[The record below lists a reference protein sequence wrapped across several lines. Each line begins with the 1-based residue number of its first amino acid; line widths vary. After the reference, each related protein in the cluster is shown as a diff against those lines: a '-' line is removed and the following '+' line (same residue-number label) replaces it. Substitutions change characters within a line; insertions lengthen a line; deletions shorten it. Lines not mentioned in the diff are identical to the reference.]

1 MMIAR
6 YIFDYK
12 YPTLNE
18 YINKCRSHWASGAK
32 MKEESDYATVL
43 LLRLQKAKPI
53 DEYPVDLVVKWHCKD
68 KRKDVDN
75 IHSSIKFILDGMQKA
90 GIIKGDGRKYISQ
103 IYQQIIDDGKEYSE
117 IYAYKKGEV
126 SINERTD
133 IQRNP

>member
-1 MMIAR
+1 MIAR

-18 YINKCRSHWASGAK
+18 YINKCRSHWSSGAK
-32 MKEESDYATVL
+32 MKEESDYATVML
-43 LLRLQKAKPI
+43 LKLQKAKPI

-90 GIIKGDGRKYISQ
+90 GIIQGDGRKYISQ
-103 IYQQIIDDGKEYSE
+103 IYQQIIDDGKEYT
-117 IYAYKKGEV
+117 EV
-126 SINERTD
+126 FAFRNGDINIKVLEV
-133 IQRNP
+133 

>member
-1 MMIAR
+1 MIAR

-18 YINKCRSHWASGAK
+18 YINKCRTHWASGAK
-32 MKEESDYATVL
+32 MKEESDYATVML
-43 LLRLQKAKPI
+43 LKLQKAKPI
-53 DEYPVDLVVKWHCKD
+53 EEYPVDLVVKWHCKD

-90 GIIKGDGRKYISQ
+90 GIIKEDGRKYISQ

>member
-1 MMIAR
+1 MIAR

-32 MKEESDYATVL
+32 MKEKSDYATAL

-103 IYQQIIDDGKEYSE
+103 IYQQIVDDGKEYIE
-117 IYAYKKGEV
+117 VFAYRSGEV
-126 SINERTD
+126 NIKILEV
-133 IQRNP
+133 

>member
-1 MMIAR
+1 MIAR

-18 YINKCRSHWASGAK
+18 YINKCRTHWASGAK
-32 MKEESDYATVL
+32 MKEESDFATVM
-43 LLRLQKAKPI
+43 LLRLQKAKPV

-103 IYQQIIDDGKEYSE
+103 IYQHIVDDGMEYAE
-117 IYAYKKGEV
+117 VFAYRNGEV
-126 SINERTD
+126 NIKVLEA
-133 IQRNP
+133 

>member
-1 MMIAR
+1 MIAK

-32 MKEESDYATVL
+32 MKEKSDYATAL

-103 IYQQIIDDGKEYSE
+103 IYQQIVDDGKEYIE
-117 IYAYKKGEV
+117 VFAYRSGEV
-126 SINERTD
+126 NIKILEV
-133 IQRNP
+133 